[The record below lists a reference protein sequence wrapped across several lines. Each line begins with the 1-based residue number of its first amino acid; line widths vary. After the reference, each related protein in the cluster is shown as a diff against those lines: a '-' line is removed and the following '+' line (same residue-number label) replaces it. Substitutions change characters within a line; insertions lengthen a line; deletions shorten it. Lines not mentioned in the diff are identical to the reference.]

1 MAMSW
6 SRPWLQFPDWE
17 LRKEPYKEGVVQE
30 VEGVVAEGGEEL
42 VEAAG

>member
-1 MAMSW
+1 M
-6 SRPWLQFPDWE
+6 QYGE
-17 LRKEPYKEGVVQE
+17 LRKGPYKEGVVQE